1 LKLAIYKNHH
11 IFICTGKDCKKNGC
25 EELKSELKKYLKA
38 KKPQEVKLI
47 KTKCMDYCKLG
58 PNLVVNGEL
67 MHHCKPEDIPT
78 IAEHLKDE
86 NL

>member
-1 LKLAIYKNHH
+1 MKPAQTQKHH

-25 EELKSELKKYLKA
+25 EGLKSDLKQSLKNRNNKTA
-38 KKPQEVKLI
+38 RLI

-67 MHHCKPEDIPT
+67 LHDCKSEDIPA
-78 IAEHLKDE
+78 ILERLEIQKS
-86 NL
+86 